1 MFQTAEDGPA
11 GLATRSRTRAL
22 ILGIATG
29 LGSRVLTL
37 AAPLLTIP
45 ATLRYLGPDVFG
57 FWMVITSITSM
68 AMFAD
73 LGLGNGL
80 LTKLA
85 PSIAAGD
92 DRRVKSLVSA
102 AYFSLGSIALLLIV
116 ASWAIF
122 PIVPWAHVFGV
133 NQSVGTQ
140 ALERVAVFG
149 VTAFALTIPL
159 SLIQRI
165 QYAFQEAWK
174 SNMWQVGGALVT
186 IIAIYASVGL
196 DLGPVA
202 VIAAAVFSNP
212 LVLLLNN
219 LHYFW
224 QKPKA
229 APSYRA
235 VSSDVIK
242 ILLRI
247 GFSFFTLSV
256 IVSLSQNADNVIVAK
271 VADLETVSQFSI
283 AVKLFSLLGLAVT
296 LVALPLW
303 PANGEALA
311 RGDVPWVRRIS
322 RITTLSSGVGVAI
335 MGLTL
340 LLLRDMVAELWLG
353 EGQSISLEL
362 AAVLVAWSVLTAC
375 TAPLFSVQNSV
386 GIVRYQLMGWLLF
399 ALVSVPIKI
408 LLYGLWGLPGV
419 ILGGFFCYLA
429 FVLPSAYVGY
439 RAALK
444 SASCRSMA

>member
-1 MFQTAEDGPA
+1 MFQTAEGGPT
-11 GLATRSRTRAL
+11 GLAAKSRTRAL

-85 PSIAAGD
+85 PSVAAGD

-116 ASWAIF
+116 GCWTIF
-122 PIVPWAHVFGV
+122 PFVPWAYFFGV
-133 NQSVGTQ
+133 SQNVDTQ
-140 ALERVAVFG
+140 ALESVAVFG
-149 VTAFALTIPL
+149 FSAFALTIPL

-174 SNMWQVGGALVT
+174 SNMWQVGGALITVV
-186 IIAIYASVGL
+186 AIYASVGL

-212 LVLLLNN
+212 LVLLMNN

-224 QKPKA
+224 RKPKA

-235 VSSDVIK
+235 VSSETIK
-242 ILLRI
+242 VLLRM
-247 GFSFFTLSV
+247 GFSFFMLSV
-256 IVSLSQNADNVIVAK
+256 IVSISQNADNVIVAR
-271 VADLETVSQFSI
+271 VADLETVSQFAIS
-283 AVKLFSLLGLAVT
+283 VKLFSLLGLAVT

-311 RGDVPWVRRIS
+311 RGDVSWVRRIS
-322 RITTLSSGVGVAI
+322 RIMTLSSGAGVAVL
-335 MGLTL
+335 GLTL
-340 LLLRDMVAELWLG
+340 LLLRDVIAELWLG

-399 ALVSVPIKI
+399 ALVSVPVKI
-408 LLYGLWGLPGV
+408 LMYGWFGLSGV
-419 ILGGFFCYLA
+419 IMGGFFCYLT
-429 FVLPSAYVGY
+429 FVLPSAYAGY

-444 SASCRSMA
+444 SASCRSMT